1 MAVTLRAYTSTKN
14 IKHASQHSIRVV
26 RQGNWC
32 FCCCNFPT
40 FLHVKMIHQTVIVYI
55 YGPRTYAFWSWLE
68 VAPFNL
74 NGLGYDNFYLS
85 VLYTPTVNLFINL
98 CTRHLNR
105 KTFIPSFVQSSNAN
119 CMFIEVD
126 LRLLQLIWMVWA
138 MVIATVQRRTAAQYY
153 ITQSSLVQIFIA
165 VRTILISYKT
175 FWEVTVLFF
184 EK

>member
-40 FLHVKMIHQTVIVYI
+40 FLHVKMIHHTVNVYI
-55 YGPRTYAFWSWLE
+55 YLYLYLYPYRAS
-68 VAPFNL
+68 

-126 LRLLQLIWMVWA
+126 LRLLQLI
-138 MVIATVQRRTAAQYY
+138 
-153 ITQSSLVQIFIA
+153 
-165 VRTILISYKT
+165 
-175 FWEVTVLFF
+175 
-184 EK
+184 

>member
-1 MAVTLRAYTSTKN
+1 MLKWY
-14 IKHASQHSIRVV
+14 IKLLLYI
-26 RQGNWC
+26 
-32 FCCCNFPT
+32 
-40 FLHVKMIHQTVIVYI
+40 YI
-55 YGPRTYAFWSWLE
+55 YGPRTFPPSIE
-68 VAPFNL
+68 KVAPFNL

-153 ITQSSLVQIFIA
+153 ITQSSLVQTFIA
-165 VRTILISYKT
+165 ERTILISYKT
-175 FWEVTVLFF
+175 FWELTVLFF